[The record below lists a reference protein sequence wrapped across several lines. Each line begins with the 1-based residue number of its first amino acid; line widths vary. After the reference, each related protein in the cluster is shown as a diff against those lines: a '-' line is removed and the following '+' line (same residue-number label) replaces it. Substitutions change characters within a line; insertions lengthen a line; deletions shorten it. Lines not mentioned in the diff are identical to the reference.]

1 MRFAPDVPGWVTAG
15 SAVPSR
21 IAPHRRTE
29 TWAECLVQP
38 PTPEPPSSPRFAAV
52 TGATGVPARAAAAIA
67 LTTTRSDSTEHRSA
81 ERVDPL
87 DDRVHPCDRGQP
99 RRKAPAVSL
108 ETTVEAFDLG
118 HDPTGPYEHRNEWDL
133 DEQHHADRTD
143 QDGQHVARAR
153 ARAAAVADVLHCEQV
168 NSGDGRNMTRPTRC

>member
-87 DDRVHPCDRGQP
+87 DDRVDPCDQGQP

-108 ETTVEAFDLG
+108 EPTVETVDLG
-118 HDPTGPYEHRNEWDL
+118 HDPTGPYEIATSGISTNSITPIAQITTASTLLELELPLSPMSFTASRY
-133 DEQHHADRTD
+133 
-143 QDGQHVARAR
+143 
-153 ARAAAVADVLHCEQV
+153 
-168 NSGDGRNMTRPTRC
+168 SGDGRNMTRPTRC